1 VATTAATARK
11 PPRFLELAAHPLRWR
26 ILVELARSD
35 RRVREL
41 CDRLE
46 QPQPLISYHLRRLQ
60 ADGVVERRRSAFDA
74 REAYYGLDLG
84 RCKELL
90 AESGRVLHPGLRFS
104 THPPTVSRPAAHRPP
119 VRILFLCTGNSARSQ
134 IAEALVEA
142 AAGGAVEAASAGS
155 APKPVHVNAVR
166 VMRRHGVDLSGR
178 RSKHLSEFAGQRF
191 DYVISLCDRVREV
204 CPEFPDR
211 PNLIHWSIPDPAG
224 EGTTGDESYAAF
236 ERTAGEL
243 AARIP
248 FLLELIEHDLQATEV
263 STG

>member
-1 VATTAATARK
+1 VATTAATTWK
-11 PPRFLELAAHPLRWR
+11 PPRFLQLAAHPLRWR

-41 CDRLE
+41 CGRLE

-60 ADGVVERRRSAFDA
+60 ADKVVERRRSAFDA

-84 RCKELL
+84 RCSELL
-90 AESGRVLHPGLRFS
+90 AESGRALHPGMRFS
-104 THPPTVSRPAAHRPP
+104 THPPAVTRPAAHRPP

-134 IAEALVEA
+134 IAEALVEV

-155 APKPVHVNAVR
+155 APKPVHANAVQ
-166 VMRRHGVDLSGR
+166 VMREHGVDLSGR
-178 RSKHLSEFAGQRF
+178 RSKHLSEFAGQHF

-204 CPEFPDR
+204 CPEFPAR
-211 PNLIHWSIPDPAG
+211 PNLIHWSIPDPAAKG
-224 EGTTGDESYAAF
+224 ATDAESSAVF
-236 ERTAGEL
+236 ERTASEL

-248 FLLELIEHDLQATEV
+248 FLLELIEHDLQAQEA
-263 STG
+263 SAE